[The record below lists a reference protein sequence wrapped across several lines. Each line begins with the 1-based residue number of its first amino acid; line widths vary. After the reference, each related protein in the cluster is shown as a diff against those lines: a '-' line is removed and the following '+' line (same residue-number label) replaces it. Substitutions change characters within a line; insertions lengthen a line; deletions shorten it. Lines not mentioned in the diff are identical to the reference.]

1 MKKTFILAIAILS
14 TALFMSCE
22 SSDVKEAR
30 QKVSEFVKAEKEK
43 GLAQSPDR
51 TGKFED
57 LVLKGGKLI
66 FTNSYEFDGFNPNVA
81 KKKADLQDALLCNMI
96 CDYDESVFESLIAGD
111 VEVRKIYKFQN
122 GDTVLCIL
130 PPEYLKTE
138 YEKFKTLSPLDQS
151 KRLLKSGI
159 YGASLF
165 TPIQMDENTLLT
177 KIKFEDDKTVTFTY
191 NVIENDEQNLNT
203 MGKDKFAKA
212 MHDKNIA
219 EFTDRLTHG
228 SNDVIRLITNCDKLG
243 YTIRRVYRGDITGE
257 KISFDITPEE
267 VHAIAQAAQ

>member
-30 QKVSEFVKAEKEK
+30 QKVSEFVKAEKQK
-43 GLAQSPDR
+43 GLEQSPDR

-66 FTNSYEFDGFNPNVA
+66 FTNSYEFDGFNPHVA
-81 KKKADLQDALLCNMI
+81 KNKADLQDALLCNMI
-96 CDYDESVFESLIAGD
+96 CDYDESVFESLIAGE
-111 VEVRKIYKFQN
+111 VEVRKIYKFQK

-138 YEKFKTLSPLDQS
+138 YEKFKALSPLDQS

-165 TPIQMDENTLLT
+165 TPIQMDESTLLT

-243 YTIRRVYRGDITGE
+243 CTIRRIYRGDITGE
-257 KISFDITPEE
+257 EISFDITPEE
-267 VHAIAQAAQ
+267 VHSIAQAAQ

>member
-96 CDYDESVFESLIAGD
+96 CDYDESVFESLIAGE

-138 YEKFKTLSPLDQS
+138 YEKFKALSPLDQS

-243 YTIRRVYRGDITGE
+243 CTIRRVYHGDITGE

>member
-1 MKKTFILAIAILS
+1 
-14 TALFMSCE
+14 
-22 SSDVKEAR
+22 
-30 QKVSEFVKAEKEK
+30 
-43 GLAQSPDR
+43 
-51 TGKFED
+51 
-57 LVLKGGKLI
+57 
-66 FTNSYEFDGFNPNVA
+66 
-81 KKKADLQDALLCNMI
+81 MI
-96 CDYDESVFESLIAGD
+96 CDYDRSVFESLIAGE

-138 YEKFKTLSPLDQS
+138 YEKFKALSPLDQS

-219 EFTDRLTHG
+219 EFTDRLTQG

-243 YTIRRVYRGDITGE
+243 CTIRRIYRGDITGE
-257 KISFDITPEE
+257 KSASTSPQKKFTPSPKQLNR
-267 VHAIAQAAQ
+267 IAPNI

>member
-138 YEKFKTLSPLDQS
+138 YEKFKALSPLDQS

-191 NVIENDEQNLNT
+191 TEHD
-203 MGKDKFAKA
+203 GKGQVCQGNARQE
-212 MHDKNIA
+212 H
-219 EFTDRLTHG
+219 R
-228 SNDVIRLITNCDKLG
+228 
-243 YTIRRVYRGDITGE
+243 
-257 KISFDITPEE
+257 
-267 VHAIAQAAQ
+267 